1 MLSNVERKTKT
12 ESSGRNED
20 GEEGKKRMKE
30 REERGLVL

>member
-1 MLSNVERKTKT
+1 MLSNVERKTYT

-20 GEEGKKRMKE
+20 GEERKKRMKE